1 MNSTE
6 KDSPLHL
13 PEDFAARVL
22 ETPQHFKICLICK
35 AIIERELPGCPHCY
49 GYRFNEESEE
59 VADHLL
65 TLAQETKTAIS
76 VDDRYED

>member
-6 KDSPLHL
+6 KDSPLRL
-13 PEDFAARVL
+13 PEDFVTRVL
-22 ETPQHFKICLICK
+22 ERPQHYKICLICT
-35 AIIERELPGCPHCY
+35 AIIEREHPGCPHCY

-59 VADHLL
+59 VTNHLL
-65 TLAQETKTAIS
+65 TLALETKTAIS